1 MENKWTYWKERDL
14 FCKCE
19 IVIMY
24 NKSKLTIQIQIKS
37 GIVTVQ
43 GQNYKEWLELHFQ
56 RIKDQLEITFGENN
70 AIMDGESVYKESE
83 NLQNVLSPK
92 RTQEVIPKESDLLW
106 EKNDELVNVISSQDS
121 VIQMIIERCQD
132 IELKVNN
139 LNSELCAE
147 KIEKSLDVRMTSLI
161 EVIYGDMEKKVSEIK
176 SYVSTKLHEMNNKME
191 KAYQQLQST
200 L

>member
-14 FCKCE
+14 YSKCE

-83 NLQNVLSPK
+83 KLQNVLSPK